1 LYTVYN
7 ALLGVIFWFFF
18 YLRLVYLPLELVP
31 ITFECSSLNVV
42 YRVVSSTGEGSI
54 SPSSFARCMEHLV
67 QSNEHFCFS
76 PVICIN
82 RVLHA

>member
-1 LYTVYN
+1 M
-7 ALLGVIFWFFF
+7 LGVIIFWFFF

-31 ITFECSSLNVV
+31 ITFECSSLNIV

-54 SPSSFARCMEHLV
+54 ISPSSFARCMEQLV
-67 QSNEHFCFS
+67 KSNERFCFS